1 MDVSPKKLKLA
12 EGESASFEVTLTYNG
27 TAPFDVWSHGSLTWK
42 AGKTNVYTPISARP
56 VQFSAP
62 AGLHGVGTSGA
73 TEFDVSFGYT
83 GDYAADVHGL
93 VAPMTEDENVVD
105 DPANDINV
113 ALGTGVGVT
122 FHFVDIAPGTDYARF
137 SLFDDSTDGDD
148 DLDLY
153 VFGPGG
159 LVGASGSATSE
170 EVVNLEAPAPGLYTV
185 VVHGWETDGPD
196 ANYTLFSWLV
206 GVDEGNMTAS
216 APSAAVVGDVGHI
229 SVSWSGLAVD
239 TSYLGVVTHRRNMKT
254 LGRTTIAVD
263 TN

>member
-12 EGESASFEVTLTYNG
+12 EGESTSFEVTLTYNG

-170 EVVNLEAPAPGLYTV
+170 EVVNLEAPAPGLY
-185 VVHGWETDGPD
+185 
-196 ANYTLFSWLV
+196 YRRRSW
-206 GVDEGNMTAS
+206 M
-216 APSAAVVGDVGHI
+216 GDRWPGCQLHALQ
-229 SVSWSGLAVD
+229 LA
-239 TSYLGVVTHRRNMKT
+239 RRCRRRQYDR
-254 LGRTTIAVD
+254 LRAECGGRR
-263 TN
+263 

>member
-1 MDVSPKKLKLA
+1 M
-12 EGESASFEVTLTYNG
+12 
-27 TAPFDVWSHGSLTWK
+27 
-42 AGKTNVYTPISARP
+42 
-56 VQFSAP
+56 
-62 AGLHGVGTSGA
+62 GTSGA